1 MIRPLPGSKL
11 PGTVVLGRTSAKVA
25 EGAVRTLRPN
35 ELARLELTL
44 GSSRKMLSLATTRL
58 PSMSSTKVDQETID
72 MMMVIR
78 L

>member
-1 MIRPLPGSKL
+1 MIRPLPESRLLGMAA
-11 PGTVVLGRTSAKVA
+11 LGRTSAKVA

-35 ELARLELTL
+35 ELVRLELTL
-44 GSSRKMLSLATTRL
+44 GSSHKMLSLGTTRL
-58 PSMSSTKVDQETID
+58 LSMSSTKVDQETID

>member
-11 PGTVVLGRTSAKVA
+11 PGMVVLGRTSAKVA
-25 EGAVRTLRPN
+25 EAAVRTLQRN
-35 ELARLELTL
+35 ELVRLELTL
-44 GSSRKMLSLATTRL
+44 GSSRKMLSLGTTRL

-72 MMMVIR
+72 MMMVTR